1 MRRPYIVSIEG
12 NIGSGKT
19 TLIHEL
25 ECFLKPEAD
34 KLKVSG
40 KKYVF
45 VREPLDIWNSIKDS
59 KTDENILQKYYK
71 EPTQYALSFQIMAYM
86 TFHERLLD
94 VIKDADED
102 TVIICERSM
111 ESSRNIFAK
120 MLHEQ
125 GEIDD
130 VNYQILE
137 MFYEK
142 MELIPVN
149 AIIYLDVDVKTSSER
164 IKQRGRKGEE
174 DITLEYLEKCH
185 DYYKKWLL
193 SMKTNQ
199 NEKPIPVLMLDCN
212 TGFAKQNLVLNG
224 DFVPVHKVNLH
235 KILQNKDNCEA
246 INRIESFIQCYCYS
260 FVGFCQ
266 GCNVE
271 KKIYSDENHYL
282 MSNYYSAKEK
292 LLCKTCFNNCWGD
305 AINEGWLSSEYV

>member
-25 ECFLKPEAD
+25 EK
-34 KLKVSG
+34 KLANMTSG
-40 KKYVF
+40 KKYIF
-45 VREPLDIWNSIKDS
+45 LREPLDIWNSIKDS
-59 KTDENILQKYYK
+59 KSGENILQKYYK

-86 TFHERLLD
+86 TFHQRLVD
-94 VIKDADED
+94 AIKDADED

-125 GEIDD
+125 GVIDD

-142 MELIPVN
+142 MELIPVDV
-149 AIIYLDVDVKTSSER
+149 IVYLDTDVRTSSER
-164 IKQRGRKGEE
+164 IKQRNRKGEE
-174 DITLEYLEKCH
+174 NISPEYLEKCN
-185 DYYKKWLL
+185 DYYEKWLL
-193 SMKTNQ
+193 SMTSNL
-199 NEKPIPVLMLDCN
+199 NVKPVPMLMLEN
-212 TGFAKQNLVLNG
+212 T
-224 DFVPVHKVNLH
+224 
-235 KILQNKDNCEA
+235 DNWDA
-246 INRIESFIQCYCYS
+246 INRIESFIQCYCYK

-266 GCNVE
+266 GCNFE

-282 MSNYYSAKEK
+282 MSNYYTSNEK
-292 LLCKTCFNNCWGD
+292 LLCKKCFDDCWGQGSSEAMNPTTNFVGDLRSPTEFGD
-305 AINEGWLSSEYV
+305 AINDGWLSSENV

>member
-34 KLKVSG
+34 KLGSSE

-45 VREPLDIWNSIKDS
+45 LREPLDIWNSIKDN

-71 EPTQYALSFQIMAYM
+71 EPTKYALSFQIMAYM
-86 TFHERLLD
+86 TFHQRLVD
-94 VIKDADED
+94 AIKDADED

-125 GEIDD
+125 GVIDD

-142 MELIPVN
+142 MELIPVD

-174 DITLEYLEKCH
+174 NITTEYLEKCH

-199 NEKPIPVLMLDCN
+199 NEKLIPVLMLD
-212 TGFAKQNLVLNG
+212 
-224 DFVPVHKVNLH
+224 
-235 KILQNKDNCEA
+235 NKNNCDA
-246 INRIESFIQCYCYS
+246 INRIESFIQCYCYK
-260 FVGFCQ
+260 FMGFCQ
-266 GCNVE
+266 GCNFY
-271 KKIYSDENHYL
+271 KKIYSDEKHYQ
-282 MSNYYSAKEK
+282 MSDYYSAKEK
-292 LLCKTCFNNCWGD
+292 LLCKKCFDDCWGNVID
-305 AINEGWLSSEYV
+305 DELI